1 MIRHAFVD
9 ESVRGELYIMCP
21 VLIATDQLDE
31 ARTTL
36 RALRMPGQRR
46 IHFATESDG
55 RRRTLLRAMSRLNT
69 SPVIY
74 IARHCNQVA
83 ARAAILATMVP
94 QLRSAD
100 VRHVVLESRQEQ
112 DQRDRSSIHRAVG
125 SDPTPPFSYD
135 HYPARGEPLLWVS
148 DAVAWAWGRG
158 GRWRAMVVDLNLR
171 AAVTEVEVA

>member
-1 MIRHAFVD
+1 MI
-9 ESVRGELYIMCP
+9 G
-21 VLIATDQLDE
+21 TDQLDA

-36 RALRMPGQRR
+36 RTLRMPGQRR
-46 IHFATESDG
+46 IHFATESER

-74 IARHCNQVA
+74 VARHRNQVA

-94 QLRSAD
+94 QLRSSD
-100 VRHVVLESRQEQ
+100 IRHVVLESRQEQ

-125 SDPTPPFSYD
+125 SDPAPPFSYD
-135 HYPARGEPLLWVS
+135 HCPAQGEPLLWVA

-158 GRWRAMVVDLNLR
+158 GRWRAMIADLKLL
-171 AAVTEVEVA
+171 AAVEEVEVT